1 MASRWQRF
9 WQGIRHAF
17 AMPAAHPLSPD
28 DQALLTR
35 LAEEIV
41 RRRLDTVALVTL
53 QSTLPLSFVGSQAL
67 HVAKPLVSAFYQLG
81 GERVLGMLGP
91 LAGIAREVIQPQDY
105 ERFVRLLE
113 DRVNIER
120 LMTLIEQES
129 GRLSSRP

>member
-1 MASRWQRF
+1 
-9 WQGIRHAF
+9 
-17 AMPAAHPLSPD
+17 
-28 DQALLTR
+28 
-35 LAEEIV
+35 
-41 RRRLDTVALVTL
+41 
-53 QSTLPLSFVGSQAL
+53 
-67 HVAKPLVSAFYQLG
+67 
-81 GERVLGMLGP
+81 MLGP